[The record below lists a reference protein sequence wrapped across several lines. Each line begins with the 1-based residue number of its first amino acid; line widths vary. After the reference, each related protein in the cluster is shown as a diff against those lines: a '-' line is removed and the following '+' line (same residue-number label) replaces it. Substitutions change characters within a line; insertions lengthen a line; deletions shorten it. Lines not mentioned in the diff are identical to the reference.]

1 MVRLTSGNQYLF
13 ELWRGGRDE
22 RAIPHLSASMFVR
35 DETVGRNVI
44 LQFKAPDSSVRVAH
58 AGGNVENLIGM
69 DLTGVIV
76 SNIYSGAEREELG
89 DMQRAKFLHPLIIHS
104 HSNATTLAGEM
115 IQLEM
120 LQLPFTNRATDE
132 LIYVIGAFEWTNA
145 NTTSNLGDAMKERT
159 LLSRTTID
167 VSTLERFDSEF
178 TVPAVEGAKTLT
190 PIPAA
195 QVSELRHGTGIERV
209 EL

>member
-1 MVRLTSGNQYLF
+1 MIKLTAGNQL
-13 ELWRGGRDE
+13 LLDMWRQGRD
-22 RAIPHLSASMFVR
+22 RHAVPRLSASGFIR
-35 DETVGRNVI
+35 DVNVGKNTI
-44 LQFKAPDSSVRVAH
+44 LQFKAPDSSVRIAH
-58 AGGNVENLIGM
+58 AGSNVENLIGI
-69 DLTGVIV
+69 DLTGVVV
-76 SNIYSGAEREELG
+76 SNVFNGSEHEELS

-104 HSNATTLAGEM
+104 HSNATTLAGQM

-120 LQLPFTNRATDE
+120 LQLPFINQATEE

-145 NTTSNLGDAMKERT
+145 EVTSNLGGGMKERT

-195 QVSELRHGTGIERV
+195 QVSELRHGAGIERV